1 MNKSELKNVKGSSD
15 YGNEDE
21 IIRNFISDTLRKTFE
36 KYGYKPLS
44 TSILCYYDLLAL
56 KYDEDNDIL
65 KEVYKVTDQAK
76 RELALRYDLTVPF
89 AKYIALNKNIN
100 MPFKRYEIGKVFRD
114 GPVKKGRVREFIQ
127 CDVDCVGIVGQMVEA
142 ELIALYVEGYGKLGI
157 DIIIKYNNRKIMKGI
172 IEECN
177 IPEEKI
183 TNTITIIDKFEKL
196 TKEEIVQEFSKIGLN
211 KNTIDSLIKYLN
223 MNFEQI
229 KTKFSE
235 TKNSTLQEGINEIY
249 ELNKYINAL
258 KLNEYVSFTPTLA
271 RGQEYYTGTVFE
283 VFQKGGDIKSSIGGG
298 GRYDKMIEEFINDG
312 KKYPAVGISFGLDV
326 IFEILKEKE
335 KNKKTS
341 IDIYIIPMQNKIQAL
356 KIAETLRKQNI
367 NVDIE
372 MNERKMKKSLNY
384 ANTERIPY
392 VIILGDEELSKGKVI
407 LKDMKNGKQ
416 KEIEIEKIGGI
427 KIEGN
432 QVFDI

>member
-1 MNKSELKNVKGSSD
+1 MNKLELKNIKGSSD
-15 YGNEDE
+15 YGSEDE
-21 IIRNFISDTLRKTFE
+21 IIRNFISNTLRKTFE

-56 KYDEDNDIL
+56 KYDADNDIL
-65 KEVYKVTDQAK
+65 KEIYKVTDQAK
-76 RELALRYDLTVPF
+76 RKLALRYDLTVPF

-100 MPFKRYEIGKVFRD
+100 IPFKRYEIGKVFRD

-127 CDVDCVGIVGQMVEA
+127 CDVDCVGIEGQMIEA
-142 ELIALYVEGYGKLGI
+142 ELIALYVEGYRELGI

-177 IPEEKI
+177 IQEEKI

-229 KTKFSE
+229 STNFSKTK
-235 TKNSTLQEGINEIY
+235 NLTLQEGINEIY
-249 ELNKYINAL
+249 ELNKYIDTL
-258 KLNEYVSFTPTLA
+258 KLNEYVSFTSTLA

-283 VFQKGGDIKSSIGGG
+283 VFQKNGDIKSSIGGG
-298 GRYDKMIEEFINDG
+298 GRYDEMIENFINDG
-312 KKYPAVGISFGLDV
+312 KKYPAVGVSFGLDV
-326 IFEILKEKE
+326 IFQIIKEKE
-335 KNKKTS
+335 KNKKTNT
-341 IDIYIIPMQNKIQAL
+341 DVYIIPMQNKIQAL

-384 ANTERIPY
+384 ANIEMIPY

-407 LKDMKNGKQ
+407 LKDMKKGIQ
-416 KEIEIEKIGGI
+416 KEIEVKKIGGI
-427 KIEGN
+427 KIESN
-432 QVFDI
+432 

>member
-1 MNKSELKNVKGSSD
+1 MNKLELKNIKGSSD
-15 YGNEDE
+15 YGSEDE
-21 IIRNFISDTLRKTFE
+21 IIRNFISTTLRKTFE

-76 RELALRYDLTVPF
+76 RKLALRYDLTVPF

-100 MPFKRYEIGKVFRD
+100 IPFKRYEIGKVFRD

-127 CDVDCVGIVGQMVEA
+127 CDVDCVGIEGQMIEA
-142 ELIALYVEGYGKLGI
+142 ELIALYVEGYRELGI

-177 IPEEKI
+177 IQEEKI
-183 TNTITIIDKFEKL
+183 ANTITIIDKFEKL

-229 KTKFSE
+229 STNFSKTK
-235 TKNSTLQEGINEIY
+235 NLTLQEGINEIY
-249 ELNKYINAL
+249 ELNKYIDTL
-258 KLNEYVSFTPTLA
+258 KLNEYVSFTSTLA

-283 VFQKGGDIKSSIGGG
+283 VFQKNGDIKSSIGGG
-298 GRYDKMIEEFINDG
+298 GRYDEMIENFINDG
-312 KKYPAVGISFGLDV
+312 KKYPAVGVSFGLDV
-326 IFEILKEKE
+326 IFQIIKEKE
-335 KNKKTS
+335 KNKKTNT
-341 IDIYIIPMQNKIQAL
+341 DVYIIPMQNKIQAL

-384 ANTERIPY
+384 ANIEMIPY

-407 LKDMKNGKQ
+407 LKDMKKGIQ
-416 KEIEIEKIGGI
+416 KEIEVKKIGGI
-427 KIEGN
+427 KIESN
-432 QVFDI
+432 

>member
-1 MNKSELKNVKGSSD
+1 MNKLELKNIKGSSD
-15 YGNEDE
+15 YGSEDE
-21 IIRNFISDTLRKTFE
+21 IIRNFISNTLRKTFE

-76 RELALRYDLTVPF
+76 RKLALRYDLTVPF

-100 MPFKRYEIGKVFRD
+100 IPFKRYEIGKVFRD

-127 CDVDCVGIVGQMVEA
+127 CDVDCVGIEGQMIEA
-142 ELIALYVEGYGKLGI
+142 ELIALYVEGYRELGI

-177 IPEEKI
+177 IQEEKI
-183 TNTITIIDKFEKL
+183 ANTITIIDKFEKL

-229 KTKFSE
+229 STNFSKTK
-235 TKNSTLQEGINEIY
+235 NLTLQEGINEIY
-249 ELNKYINAL
+249 ELNKYIDTL
-258 KLNEYVSFTPTLA
+258 KLNEYVSFTSTLA

-283 VFQKGGDIKSSIGGG
+283 VFQKNGDIKASIGVG
-298 GRYDKMIEEFINDG
+298 GRYDQMIENFINDG
-312 KKYPAVGISFGLDV
+312 KKYPAVGVSFGLDV
-326 IFEILKEKE
+326 IFQIIKEKE
-335 KNKKTS
+335 KNKKTNT
-341 IDIYIIPMQNKIQAL
+341 DVYIIPMQNKIQAL

-384 ANTERIPY
+384 ANIEMIPY

-407 LKDMKNGKQ
+407 LKDMKKGTQ
-416 KEIEIEKIGGI
+416 KEIEVKKIGGI
-427 KIEGN
+427 KIESN
-432 QVFDI
+432 

>member
-356 KIAETLRKQNI
+356 KIAETLRKQSI

-384 ANTERIPY
+384 VNTERIPY

>member
-1 MNKSELKNVKGSSD
+1 MNKLELKNIKGSSD
-15 YGNEDE
+15 YGSEDE
-21 IIRNFISDTLRKTFE
+21 IIRNFISNTLRKTFE

-76 RELALRYDLTVPF
+76 RKLALRYDLTVPF

-100 MPFKRYEIGKVFRD
+100 IPFKRYEIGKVFRD

-127 CDVDCVGIVGQMVEA
+127 CDVDCVGIEGQMIEA
-142 ELIALYVEGYGKLGI
+142 ELIALYVEGYRELGI

-177 IPEEKI
+177 IQEEKI
-183 TNTITIIDKFEKL
+183 ANTITIIDKFEKL

-229 KTKFSE
+229 STNFSKTK
-235 TKNSTLQEGINEIY
+235 NLTLQEGINEIY
-249 ELNKYINAL
+249 ELNKYIDTL
-258 KLNEYVSFTPTLA
+258 KLNEYVSFTSTLA

-283 VFQKGGDIKSSIGGG
+283 VFQKNGDIKSSIGGG
-298 GRYDKMIEEFINDG
+298 GRYDEMIENFINDG
-312 KKYPAVGISFGLDV
+312 KKYPAVGVSFGLDV
-326 IFEILKEKE
+326 IFQIIKEKE
-335 KNKKTS
+335 KNKKTNT
-341 IDIYIIPMQNKIQAL
+341 DVYIIPMQNKIQAL

-384 ANTERIPY
+384 ANIEMIPY

-407 LKDMKNGKQ
+407 LKDMKKGIQ
-416 KEIEIEKIGGI
+416 KEIEVKKIGGI
-427 KIEGN
+427 KIESN
-432 QVFDI
+432 